1 MNRILQSFSQRYNLA
16 YLKRRKQVHLFI
28 LALIRLIKNK
38 NNKKKKE
45 QTFPKNR
52 LEKKKKPNTNKKTAA
67 VTLLSVNTD
76 QKYFNGEDKIVLSQA

>member
-1 MNRILQSFSQRYNLA
+1 M
-16 YLKRRKQVHLFI
+16 FI
-28 LALIRLIKNK
+28 LALIRLIQNK
-38 NNKKKKE
+38 DKKKKKKE

>member
-1 MNRILQSFSQRYNLA
+1 M
-16 YLKRRKQVHLFI
+16 FI

-38 NNKKKKE
+38 NNNKKKE

>member
-38 NNKKKKE
+38 NNNKKKE

-52 LEKKKKPNTNKKTAA
+52 LEKKKKPNTNRKTAA
-67 VTLLSVNTD
+67 VTFLSVNTD

>member
-1 MNRILQSFSQRYNLA
+1 MNRILQSFSQIYNLA

-28 LALIRLIKNK
+28 LALIRLIQNK
-38 NNKKKKE
+38 DKKKKKE

-52 LEKKKKPNTNKKTAA
+52 LEKKKKPNTNRKTAA
-67 VTLLSVNTD
+67 VTFLSVNTD